1 MTNNMKKIII
11 IAVGLLLVNFLFKE
25 TELFKLL
32 VYNP

>member
-1 MTNNMKKIII
+1 MTNNMKEIII
-11 IAVGLLLVNFLFKE
+11 IAVGLLLVNFWFKE